1 MPYIIILVLALK
13 LLLTEAGPLTY
24 GICQAGC
31 AAAWVSCN
39 AACGVVAGTVTA
51 GAATPACVLACNG
64 AQGACYAACAA
75 MVLTPTPE
83 SEANE
88 AVPRESAFDEP
99 TWENRKYCG
108 QLVDHN
114 LGGRSPKFC
123 QTYYY
128 TEEFVDTAYQSP
140 PPAIFMEV
148 SNLKHADTDDVDAGM
163 IHCAAALGAIPVY
176 LEMRFFG
183 KSLPIRHNF
192 NADNLKRLFTHE
204 QFIEDMQRLAEHL
217 RNRILGRWKAPP
229 KFVIFGNS
237 LTGRVATWARVT
249 YPRVF
254 VGAVASSSAVEGVV
268 ECKDNI
274 VCFPSFN
281 DRVAAA
287 FANEIIGGSP
297 ECLQAVTRAHE
308 IFGNH
313 LHTAAGR
320 KQLVEIFGLS
330 EGDLDDPRD
339 QWMRTGNGLL
349 GFAVKANDPTCPDPY
364 CNVAKICEKMVAV
377 AAEAVAGSE
386 SEEQRW
392 LEALATIEN
401 ANTPPSND
409 KTPNIKARIEW
420 VRNSATRGHDKLHW
434 FLKCTQFPTFDTC
447 STGSQCPWVR
457 MNDSLKY
464 FFSICEDAFD
474 ITREEVARE
483 SAETNRKYG
492 GKTLNNTDN
501 ILSINGDVDPWL
513 SLSVTQSQPG
523 SPAITIP
530 GAGHALWALM
540 SKIDDSDFKKYYD
553 EILDVVSGWLE
564 PKKPAR
570 LRRGSQL

>member
-1 MPYIIILVLALK
+1 MYTRAELLATATITWITYVLAGEPSGVLTTSSREDNSWLILVRS
-13 LLLTEAGPLTY
+13 LLR
-24 GICQAGC
+24 
-31 AAAWVSCN
+31 
-39 AACGVVAGTVTA
+39 
-51 GAATPACVLACNG
+51 
-64 AQGACYAACAA
+64 
-75 MVLTPTPE
+75 E
-83 SEANE
+83 SEADE

-114 LGGRSPKFC
+114 LGQSSPKFC
-123 QTYYY
+123 QTYYF

-176 LEMRFFG
+176 SEMRFFG
-183 KSLPIRHNF
+183 TSLPVRHNF
-192 NADNLKRLFTHE
+192 TADNLKRLVTHE
-204 QFIEDMQRLAEHL
+204 QFIKDMHRLAAHL

-237 LTGRVATWARVT
+237 LTGRVATWARLT

-254 VGAVASSSAVEGVV
+254 VGAVASSAAVESIV
-268 ECKDNI
+268 ENKD
-274 VCFPSFN
+274 FN

-339 QWMRTGNGLL
+339 QWMR
-349 GFAVKANDPTCPDPY
+349 
-364 CNVAKICEKMVAV
+364 
-377 AAEAVAGSE
+377 
-386 SEEQRW
+386 
-392 LEALATIEN
+392 
-401 ANTPPSND
+401 
-409 KTPNIKARIEW
+409 
-420 VRNSATRGHDKLHW
+420 VRNPATRGHDKLHW

-457 MNDSLKY
+457 MDDSLKY

-474 ITREEVARE
+474 ITHEEIVRG
-483 SAETNRKYG
+483 SAETNQRYG
-492 GKTLNNTDN
+492 GKSVNNTDN

-513 SLSVTQSQPG
+513 GLSVTQSQPG
-523 SPAITIP
+523 SPAIVIP

-553 EILDVVSGWLE
+553 EILEVVSGWLDLR
-564 PKKPAR
+564 KPAR